1 MEDKV
6 NLEIITTPSGAELT
20 SIKYHGE
27 EFLHQGEKVLDSNGK
42 VYWKRRAPIL
52 FPIVGSLKNN
62 TTIINGEK
70 FEMLQHGFAR
80 DMKFDILK
88 ISEREHIYVLKY
100 NQETLK
106 MYPFKFELYVSY
118 LIDNNKLIVKYKVKN
133 LDDKTM
139 FFGIGG
145 HPAFAINL
153 KENKYRL
160 EFDEKEE
167 NAKFYQLDNGL
178 ISYKNNYINK
188 SIMSNEKSIS
198 IGKDTFTHDAIIMG
212 NLKSKKIRLIEN
224 NNTRLVL
231 DFTGFKYLGIWSKKN
246 APFICI
252 EPWYTTADYTDSN
265 SIFEEK
271 KDNIKLEE
279 NEEFECSYSI
289 TFE

>member
-1 MEDKV
+1 M

-188 SIMSNEKSIS
+188 SIMSNDKSIS

-231 DFTGFKYLGIWSKKN
+231 YFTGFKYLGIWSKKN

-279 NEEFECSYSI
+279 NEKFECSYSI

>member
-1 MEDKV
+1 M

-62 TTIINGEK
+62 TTTINGEK

-279 NEEFECSYSI
+279 NEKFECSYSI

>member
-1 MEDKV
+1 M

-80 DMKFDILK
+80 DMKFDMLK

-271 KDNIKLEE
+271 KENIKLEE

>member
-1 MEDKV
+1 M

-80 DMKFDILK
+80 DMRFDILK

-188 SIMSNEKSIS
+188 SIMSNDKSIS

>member
-1 MEDKV
+1 M

-80 DMKFDILK
+80 DMKFDMLK

-153 KENKYRL
+153 KENKYRW

-271 KDNIKLEE
+271 RDNIKLEE

>member
-1 MEDKV
+1 M

-62 TTIINGEK
+62 TTTINGEK

-252 EPWYTTADYTDSN
+252 EPWIGCADRPDTDGTFTNKRDLIWVKPNENKTIKYSFN
-265 SIFEEK
+265 IF
-271 KDNIKLEE
+271 
-279 NEEFECSYSI
+279 
-289 TFE
+289 

>member
-1 MEDKV
+1 M

-188 SIMSNEKSIS
+188 SIMSNDKSIS